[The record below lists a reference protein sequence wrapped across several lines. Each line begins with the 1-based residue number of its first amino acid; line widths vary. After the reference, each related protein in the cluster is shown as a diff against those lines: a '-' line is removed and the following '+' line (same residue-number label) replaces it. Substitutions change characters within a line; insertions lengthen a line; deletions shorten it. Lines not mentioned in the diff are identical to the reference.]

1 MSFDLD
7 AYFRRIGYSGPG
19 APTLDTLRA
28 LHTLHPQAIA
38 FENLDPL
45 LGRPVRLDLASLQA
59 KLVRAGR
66 GGYCFEQNA
75 LFGHVLRALGF
86 DFIGLGAR
94 VLWMLPEHGPVPPR
108 SHMLLKL
115 HIEGESYLA
124 DVGFGGITLTAPLR
138 LEPNV
143 EQCTPH
149 ESFRLLEAGGHF
161 ILQVKLRDGWTSLY
175 RFDLSQQ
182 FPADYEITNW
192 YHSTSPSSQFTKD
205 LVVAR
210 PATDRRYALR
220 NMDFSVHHL
229 DGTSEHRVLRGYV
242 ELRDILSGPFGLSLP
257 DGADAI
263 LQHLTA
269 DAA

>member
-1 MSFDLD
+1 MSLDLD
-7 AYFRRIGYSGPG
+7 AYLHRIGYSGPR

-28 LHTLHPQAIA
+28 LHRLHPQAIA

-45 LGRPVRLDLASLQA
+45 LGRPVRLDLASLQD

-86 DFIGLGAR
+86 SFIGLGAR
-94 VLWMLPEHGPVPPR
+94 VLWMLPDGEPTPPR

-115 HIEGESYLA
+115 DVEGESYLA

-138 LEPNV
+138 LKPDV
-143 EQCTPH
+143 EQSTPH
-149 ESFRLLEAGGHF
+149 ESFRLFEAGDAF
-161 ILQVKLRDGWTSLY
+161 ILQVKLRDSWMPLY
-175 RFDLSQQ
+175 RFDLGQQ

-192 YHSTSPSSQFTKD
+192 YHSTSPSSQFTKN
-205 LVVAR
+205 LMVAR

-229 DGTSEHRVLRGYV
+229 DGTTEHRVLGNHV
-242 ELRDILSGPFGLSLP
+242 ELRDILSGPFGLPLP
-257 DGADAI
+257 DGADVV
-263 LQHLTA
+263 LQQFMA